1 MFLNTCTFWDCL
13 SKSRG
18 LFVFNV
24 FNVFKY
30 LKTLKTIKNPEKD
43 PLFLIV
49 FNVFKYLKTLKTLK
63 TLFLMFLNRYLLG
76 LDKQSQKVFNVF
88 KNIKNN

>member
-1 MFLNTCTFWDCL
+1 MFLII
-13 SKSRG
+13 
-18 LFVFNV
+18 
-24 FNVFKY
+24 Y
-30 LKTLKTIKNPEKD
+30 

-63 TLFLMFLNRYLLG
+63 TKRPPD
-76 LDKQSQKVFNVF
+76 LDKQSQKVHVF

>member
-13 SKSRG
+13 SKSGG

-30 LKTLKTIKNPEKD
+30 LKTLKTIKNKGSFSEKD

-49 FNVFKYLKTLKTLK
+49 FNVFK
-63 TLFLMFLNRYLLG
+63 
-76 LDKQSQKVFNVF
+76 
-88 KNIKNN
+88 